1 MRDWSVMTTSRIALE
16 AVKAAALAK
25 GFDWADSQQWYEGH
39 LEAGIIVAPTDQAPG
54 SDPMRTGPAR
64 VRRELTVHVDS
75 QEYAVGKDQI
85 FGVLFAR
92 VDV

>member
-1 MRDWSVMTTSRIALE
+1 MRDWSVMTTSRIELE

-64 VRRELTVHVDS
+64 VRRELTVVNPRCLPIPPND
-75 QEYAVGKDQI
+75 
-85 FGVLFAR
+85 FAILIL
-92 VDV
+92 